1 MKTSRKTAGV
11 TLVFTVLI
19 VMLLLAG
26 VVVVT
31 AQLAISA
38 RRSSDDQNAT
48 IQAQYVAESGVARA
62 QARLNL
68 VNDLMSQWLQP
79 AATVKTT
86 EMATLMLNLCSVA
99 SPTAA
104 QLALPAGTTLTSP
117 ALLCSSAAP
126 GGLLSTVT
134 DLTNSVNL
142 NLFTSN
148 IPDAAYTTNGYSLG
162 TTPAQ
167 AEKTFWAQSLVAAG
181 APITGKIGGSAT
193 DNVQSAVGVA
203 LQKVER
209 FGLDSYRLTFTV
221 PDVVSSSTTAGAVR
235 SLSVA
240 GVSNTYSYEVSRG
253 SFAKYA
259 LFTNN
264 HVTDSGADSACASNP
279 TTCTRVTF
287 TSNTLFSGPVHTN
300 QNFLFQGS
308 PYFSGLVESSGCPAG
323 QAAATTGAN
332 AGTPN
337 TACGSTATTP
347 GAYISNTAGNANM
360 RVPPANIVGNSP
372 TLCSSATIPCP
383 ANAIEST
390 PQFQGGV
397 NWTAPFQPLPTNSND
412 QATAAATGGLSLTG
426 TVSALKLSVGSIT
439 PTGTSVAKPVQLID
453 YTQTLS
459 GTSTSTSTQ
468 LAVSADKVVY
478 INAGTSAA
486 PIWKPGR
493 QLTSGLWVDAS
504 LALPVGQSVTATTFN
519 GVIYTPGNIASLKG
533 PARTNASDPATA
545 DPALASFSQI
555 TVAAGGDIHIKNDL
569 KYQSPPC
576 NGSNTLST
584 GTPPVFTPAPCPT
597 LNAVNILGV
606 YSSGGDIAIDSSAN
620 TNAGYGPVN
629 GPNGAG
635 KDVTIQ
641 AVLMASKKSVK
652 VDGFDQ
658 GTADANILGKVNLLG
673 GIIENYYGAFG
684 KVNGLGFGRNYVYDP
699 RTGDGYAPP
708 SFPTQQTWET
718 NFKMTTDPSGASIKT
733 PLKLDGSQTQQP
745 KTQ

>member
-68 VNDLMSQWLQP
+68 INDLMAQWLQP

-86 EMATLMLNLCSVA
+86 EMATLMLNLCGVA

-104 QLALPAGTTLTSP
+104 QLALPAGITLTTP
-117 ALLCSSAAP
+117 VLLCSSTAP

-134 DLTNSVNL
+134 NLTNSVNL
-142 NLFTSN
+142 NFFTSN
-148 IPDAAYTTNGYSLG
+148 IPDTAYTTNGYSLG
-162 TTPAQ
+162 TDPTQ
-167 AEKTFWAQSLVAAG
+167 TERTFWAQSLVAAG
-181 APITGKIGGSAT
+181 TPITGKIGGSAS
-193 DNVQSAVGVA
+193 DNVQSAVGIA

-209 FGLDSYRLTFTV
+209 FGVDSYRLTFTV

-264 HVTDSGADSACASNP
+264 HVVSQAADTACQTNP
-279 TTCTRVTF
+279 TTCSRITF

-300 QNFLFQGS
+300 QNFLIQGS
-308 PYFSGLVESSGCPAG
+308 PYFSGLVESSGCSAGNANDGSGNPA
-323 QAAATTGAN
+323 QT
-332 AGTPN
+332 
-337 TACGSTATTP
+337 CGSSTLTP
-347 GAYISNTAGNANM
+347 GAYISNGNGTNNLIA
-360 RVPPANIVGNSP
+360 PANIAGNTPSLCYSP
-372 TLCSSATIPCP
+372 TNCPSATNPVNP
-383 ANAIEST
+383 VRAT

-412 QATAAATGGLSLTG
+412 QATAAATGGLLLSG
-426 TVSALKLSVGSIT
+426 TVSALKLSVGSVT
-439 PTGTSVAKPVQLID
+439 PAGTSIAKPVQLID
-453 YTQTLS
+453 YTQTLN
-459 GTSTSTSTQ
+459 GTTVSTSTQ

-478 INAGTSAA
+478 VNAGTSAA

-504 LALPVGQSVTATTFN
+504 LALPVGQSVTATSFN
-519 GVIYTPGNIASLKG
+519 GVIYAPSGITSLKG
-533 PARTNASDPATA
+533 PARTTPDDPSTA
-545 DPALASFSQI
+545 PPALASFSQI
-555 TVAAGGDIHIKNDL
+555 TVASASDIHIKNDL
-569 KYQSPPC
+569 KYQDPPC
-576 NGSNTLST
+576 NGSNSLST
-584 GTPPVFTPAPCPT
+584 STPPVFTAAACPT
-597 LNAVNILGV
+597 LNATNILGI

-620 TNAGYGPVN
+620 TGAGYGPVN
-629 GPNGAG
+629 GSNGAG

-658 GTADANILGKVNLLG
+658 GTGDANILGKVNLLG

-684 KVNGLGFGRNYVYDP
+684 ITDGHGFGRNYVYDP
-699 RTGDGYAPP
+699 RMGDGYAPP
-708 SFPTQQTWET
+708 AFPTQQTWDT
-718 NFKMTTDPSGASIKT
+718 NFKKTTDTSGASIKT